1 MALRG
6 PDRGPKGKRGSS
18 MPGPHAWL
26 KEAAGGV
33 EGPGRGRTSAAV
45 GHAAQATAGLPPPPP
60 SPRPEEKRR
69 RQRLM
74 PRRASAKTPPDS
86 GSDPQ
91 MPGPARTLKL
101 SSRRHRQPARP
112 PTAPLLSG
120 LLDARAQCC
129 RPRDSTYSEHARA
142 CRPVGKGAGASADEA
157 CSSAAAPPPPAESF
171 ENSPQNN
178 NLPSR
183 RAASGTEGL
192 HPLECARGVNC
203 TALPR
208 HGIVRMPADASAS
221 SAQSSGITTT
231 QSAP

>member
-1 MALRG
+1 
-6 PDRGPKGKRGSS
+6 

-26 KEAAGGV
+26 KEPAGSV
-33 EGPGRGRTSAAV
+33 ERPGRGRTSAAA

-91 MPGPARTLKL
+91 TPGPARTLKL
-101 SSRRHRQPARP
+101 SSRRHHQPARP

-120 LLDARAQCC
+120 LLDAHAQCC

-142 CRPVGKGAGASADEA
+142 CRPVGKKRGWRKRTQGPLVGRRPS
-157 CSSAAAPPPPAESF
+157 PTHRKLR
-171 ENSPQNN
+171 ENSSQNN

-183 RAASGTEGL
+183 HAASQTEGL

-231 QSAP
+231 RQIGRAHV